1 MIGSWCVS
9 QGSLEKER
17 EKRKGKELRE
27 EGGRKEGRKDID
39 LLQGIGSHNY
49 SCKVQNLKCGQTD
62 WRADGAEEIQMR
74 ATREQSVAPGGK
86 SFCSTD
92 EAQVQ

>member
-1 MIGSWCVS
+1 MYINR
-9 QGSLEKER
+9 Q
-17 EKRKGKELRE
+17 
-27 EGGRKEGRKDID
+27 D

>member
-1 MIGSWCVS
+1 MIGSWYVS

-17 EKRKGKELRE
+17 DE
-27 EGGRKEGRKDID
+27 EGERAGGWGGREEGRKDID

-49 SCKVQNLKCGQTD
+49 SCKVQNLKCGQTGLE
-62 WRADGAEEIQMR
+62 RGGAEEIQMR
-74 ATREQSVAPGGK
+74 ATRELSVAPGGK

-92 EAQVQ
+92 EAQIQ